1 MLATRTLEVP
11 LPECVVLNDVD
22 LELLKASFQA
32 LVALRCEKG
41 REWEGLLWQLKEDGW
56 TVRWGLIHISEPT
69 RLGMI
74 SYAVFCLKKKKTKQS
89 YRKKKKTT
97 NQATAVSDTH
107 MI

>member
-56 TVRWGLIHISEPT
+56 TVRWGLTWRAEAKRGEDYEEATGPT
-69 RLGMI
+69 LDDALAGLAQLARLDMVGR
-74 SYAVFCLKKKKTKQS
+74 AP
-89 YRKKKKTT
+89 
-97 NQATAVSDTH
+97 
-107 MI
+107 